1 MTRTIVAVTAQPLD
15 VAAHLSAVEDETAG
29 AVVSFIGQIRDH
41 APDATGEVTGITY
54 SAHPDAESVLE
65 RIVSDL
71 TPSHGARIAV
81 SHRIGDL
88 AVGDLALVACVATAH
103 RAEAYEL
110 SRRLVE
116 AIKAEL
122 PIWKKQYTRSGDANW
137 VGL

>member
-15 VAAHLSAVEDETAG
+15 VATHLSAVEDETAG
-29 AVVSFIGQIRDH
+29 AVVSFIGQVRDH

-54 SAHPDAESVLE
+54 SAHPDAESVLV

-71 TPSHGARIAV
+71 TSTHDARIAV

-116 AIKAEL
+116 AIKAKL